1 MNKYKVVVSDLDG
14 TLLDNDKKISK
25 ENSRAIC
32 EMTDMGVDFV
42 ASSGRCLSEMPKEV
56 MKNPHIRYVSCSD
69 GAVIYDKTTGEAIV
83 KNYLPREVAKKCVDI
98 LRDYEILPMTHINGG
113 LYIDRDR
120 FDHEIYEYNN
130 VTAPFERLMGEI
142 GIRVRDCLTET
153 EKSDESELLCVFFHS
168 QTELEECVE
177 RLLQLGEVKIASS
190 EEYNIEIYHKNAG
203 KGRALYPLAEF
214 LGCDISEIIAVG
226 DSKNDFEM
234 VTEAGLG
241 LAMSNSMPEL
251 LEIADKVIC
260 SNLEHSAKYI
270 LENYIK

>member
-1 MNKYKVVVSDLDG
+1 MKNYKVVVSDLDG

-25 ENSRAIC
+25 ENSEAIC
-32 EMTDMGVDFV
+32 EMRDMGIDFV
-42 ASSGRCLSEMPKEV
+42 ASSGRCLSEMPSEV
-56 MKNPHIRYVSCSD
+56 MNNPHIKYVSCSD
-69 GAVIYDKTTGEAIV
+69 GAVIYDKNTGEAIV
-83 KNYLPREVAKKCVDI
+83 KNYMPKDVVKQCSDI
-98 LRDYEILPMTHINGG
+98 LRDYEILPMTHINGC

-120 FDHEIYEYNN
+120 FNHEIYEYNN
-130 VTAPFERLMGEI
+130 VTAPFESLMGEI
-142 GIRVRDCLTET
+142 GVRARDCLSEA
-153 EKSDESELLCVFFHS
+153 ENSDEVELFCVFFHS
-168 QTELEECVE
+168 EAELEKCIE
-177 RLLQLGEVKIASS
+177 RLLALGEVKIASS
-190 EEYNIEIYHKNAG
+190 EKYNIEVYHKSAG

-234 VTEAGLG
+234 VKEAGLG

-251 LEIADKVIC
+251 LKIADEVIC